1 MIKLLRVDDRLIH
14 GQVAMV
20 WTSYLQ
26 ANLIIIAN
34 DKASKDPIMKM
45 ALSLAKPPG
54 VDLEFLDIQGTIEYL
69 KNTALANKKI
79 FIVVEKT
86 SEALALCQGND
97 EIKKVVFGGIRKSGE
112 KRLID
117 RQVFLDQ
124 QDIDNWKS
132 MVDLGKEV
140 IIQVVPSEK
149 TFSLSDA
156 ENIFR
161 KGK

>member
-1 MIKLLRVDDRLIH
+1 M
-14 GQVAMV
+14 
-20 WTSYLQ
+20 
-26 ANLIIIAN
+26 
-34 DKASKDPIMKM
+34 
-45 ALSLAKPPG
+45 
-54 VDLEFLDIQGTIEYL
+54 
-69 KNTALANKKI
+69 
-79 FIVVEKT
+79 
-86 SEALALCQGND
+86 
-97 EIKKVVFGGIRKSGE
+97 VFGGIRKSGE

-124 QDIDNWKS
+124 QDLDNWKA